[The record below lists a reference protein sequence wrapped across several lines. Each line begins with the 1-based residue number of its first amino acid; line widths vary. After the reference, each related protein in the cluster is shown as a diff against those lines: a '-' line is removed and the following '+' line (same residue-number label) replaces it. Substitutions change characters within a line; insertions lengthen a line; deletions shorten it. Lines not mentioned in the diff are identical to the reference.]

1 MKKEVKPS
9 SHRLLAVYRV
19 TAALA
24 LLLALLIAGGSVF
37 YAVLGKPESP
47 LFNIGG
53 ARNKAA
59 GAEGRGGSDSPRN
72 AARPAAGQAG
82 NAASVF
88 TGIGRLRI
96 PLAAPAGGQA
106 GTMILSIAFPYPL
119 NDPPFTEELAAR
131 VPDFRSIAVGYF
143 SSLPPGE
150 LRNPDEE
157 KAKKEILKRYNA
169 ALRLGRI
176 ETLYFS
182 DLMIVE

>member
-1 MKKEVKPS
+1 
-9 SHRLLAVYRV
+9 VYRGL
-19 TAALA
+19 AALA
-24 LLLALLIAGGSVF
+24 LLLALLLGGGTL
-37 YAVLGKPESP
+37 YAVLGRPESP
-47 LFNIGG
+47 FFSIGG
-53 ARNKAA
+53 APGK
-59 GAEGRGGSDSPRN
+59 GRGEGGLPGNSDGPG
-72 AARPAAGQAG
+72 AGRDAVSAG

-96 PLAAPAGGQA
+96 PLAVPAGGSA
-106 GTMILSIAFPYPL
+106 ATMVLSIAFPYPL
-119 NDPPFTEELAAR
+119 NDSPFTEELAAR
-131 VPDFRSIAVGYF
+131 VPDFRNMAAEYF

-150 LRNPDEE
+150 LRELDEE